1 MMQTYHH
8 IFPSSN
14 IELLVVKKK
23 GRVSWQK
30 EKFFGKVAT
39 LSGRA
44 TTSLKSYKI
53 KSALFN
59 KETHPTRTPL
69 YKVMPVLKEEK
80 QKPARSNLG
89 KIIFEKIVT
98 LLMSCNLFS

>member
-1 MMQTYHH
+1 MA
-8 IFPSSN
+8 
-14 IELLVVKKK
+14 KK
-23 GRVSWQK
+23 
-30 EKFFGKVAT
+30 KFFGKVAT

-89 KIIFEKIVT
+89 KIIFEFLIR
-98 LLMSCNLFS
+98 L